1 MEDKILGHLRN
12 LTKIKSIPFPL
23 PPLKKKD
30 EFCVLCKFYRDVVT
44 IFFEGGEGGGKFL
57 FICLNWQKVVF
68 CNIFGYRICC
78 QYLSHGGLMFVMNIL
93 WF

>member
-23 PPLKKKD
+23 PPRL
-30 EFCVLCKFYRDVVT
+30 
-44 IFFEGGEGGGKFL
+44 EGGEGGGKFL

>member
-1 MEDKILGHLRN
+1 M
-12 LTKIKSIPFPL
+12 
-23 PPLKKKD
+23 
-30 EFCVLCKFYRDVVT
+30 T

-57 FICLNWQKVVF
+57 FISLNWQKVVF